1 MNIAVLG
8 ISGYTG
14 HYLSREVT
22 ARGHKCIGVARSAT
36 KYDDYQ
42 AEDSLLELVDANG
55 SDYAQIKKVFMDH
68 KVDKVICVYPPDV
81 LHPWTF
87 AADMESL
94 LRACKESGTQE
105 LIMMMGGSAN
115 DGRFGKNPFDY
126 ASFGQQI
133 TVGNS
138 YYENIHIA
146 RIQTFDQEKDFHWVI
161 FTPNHLIKYP
171 ERSGKYIYKVGGQ
184 GIWYDEHSLLNTDAG
199 VINYWD
205 FACAMLDEAENPNP
219 EFERKLVSLAWDKAY
234 ADEITKKIP
243 VMVNK

>member
-14 HYLSREVT
+14 HYLARETT
-22 ARGHKCIGVARSAT
+22 ARKHRCIGVARSAT
-36 KYDDYQ
+36 RYIDYN
-42 AEDSLLELVDANG
+42 AGEGLVLYDANG
-55 SDYAQIKKVFMDH
+55 SDYGQMKEILAKEKVE
-68 KVDKVICVYPPDV
+68 KVICVYPPDV
-81 LHPWTF
+81 NHPWTF
-87 AADMESL
+87 AADMRSL
-94 LRACKESGTQE
+94 LQACKDAGVAQ

-115 DGRFGKNPFDY
+115 NGRWGRNPFAY

-138 YYENIHIA
+138 YYENIHKA
-146 RIQTFDQEKDFHWVI
+146 RVQTFDEEKEFHWVI

-171 ERSGKYIYKVGGQ
+171 ERSGKYIYKTGGQ
-184 GIWYDEHSLLNTDAG
+184 GIWYDEHSQLNTDAG

-205 FACAMLDEAENPNP
+205 FSCAMLDEAENPHP
-219 EFERKLVSLAWDKAY
+219 EFKRQLVSLAWDREY
-234 ADEITKKIP
+234 AAEITKKIP